1 MSNNTNTNTGNT
13 LPTLKTERLILRPF
27 RMEDAP
33 TVQRL
38 AGAREIA
45 DTTLNIPHPY
55 EDGVAEKWIAGHQQ
69 GFEEDKKITLAITLA
84 GNDTLIGTISLM
96 SLSKQHQHAEIG
108 YWIGK
113 EWWNKGYCTEAA
125 REMVRFGFEQLGLN
139 RIIGQHLTRNPASG
153 RVMQKV
159 GMKHEGTLRQHV
171 RKWDKFEDIE
181 YYAILKSDAR
191 QEQQRRSHALHHP

>member
-1 MSNNTNTNTGNT
+1 MRNDNSNANHGSA
-13 LPTLKTERLILRPF
+13 LPTLRTERLTLRPF

-33 TVQRL
+33 IVQRL

-69 GFEEDKKITLAITLA
+69 GFEEDKGIPLAITLA
-84 GNDTLIGTISLM
+84 GNDTLIGAISLM
-96 SLSKQHQHAEIG
+96 SLSKRHRHAEIG

-113 EWWNKGYCTEAA
+113 EWWNKGYCTEAM
-125 REMVRFGFEQLGLN
+125 REMVRLGFEQLGLN
-139 RIIGQHLTRNPASG
+139 RIIGQHLRRNPASG
-153 RVMQKV
+153 QVMQKV

-181 YYAILKSDAR
+181 YYAILKSDT
-191 QEQQRRSHALHHP
+191 HPGSFKSRA